1 MKKPSNW
8 NDVKAAGERV
18 KLPAGGYEAKIINA
32 KVVNYDGSNGSYERL
47 EIAVDITAGE
57 YKDYYKQDFDSNTR
71 DDKKWRG
78 VARFY
83 VPTDDGSE
91 KDEYTKSVLKS
102 VTDALEDSNKDYH
115 WDWDETRLKGLK
127 VGILVRDK
135 EYEIDGKHGFSPE
148 IFRFTDINRIKEGKF
163 TVPKQKLLKGSSGTS
178 AAASS
183 GDAGAASDDDYP
195 F

>member
-32 KVVNYDGSNGSYERL
+32 KVVNYDGGNGSYERL

-115 WDWDETRLKGLK
+115 WD
-127 VGILVRDK
+127 
-135 EYEIDGKHGFSPE
+135 
-148 IFRFTDINRIKEGKF
+148 
-163 TVPKQKLLKGSSGTS
+163 
-178 AAASS
+178 
-183 GDAGAASDDDYP
+183 
-195 F
+195 